1 MHLHILTLSKLDT
14 PNFKK
19 AKQITPNN
27 HRKTIIFNKQ
37 YIVNTYVNKTSVTSS
52 PYGGADN
59 HGVNRKSVSIS
70 GVAHPVFID
79 YPCDTVAHQ
88 TGMDRSS
95 SQQLVMRCT
104 TASSSCISFFP
115 ASLCIVLS
123 SMGVEPASSS
133 HWRVYSAQSARSTI
147 LLKTAPGFVLMPMI
161 PPWVLVSL
169 LMVTSIVWSCG
180 MRPHMLPLDLWTA
193 NSPAT
198 SCR

>member
-79 YPCDTVAHQ
+79 YPW
-88 TGMDRSS
+88 
-95 SQQLVMRCT
+95 L
-104 TASSSCISFFP
+104 
-115 ASLCIVLS
+115 
-123 SMGVEPASSS
+123 E
-133 HWRVYSAQSARSTI
+133 
-147 LLKTAPGFVLMPMI
+147 
-161 PPWVLVSL
+161 
-169 LMVTSIVWSCG
+169 LMVLLTG
-180 MRPHMLPLDLWTA
+180 NHYFKDLRGILR
-193 NSPAT
+193 NFMAT
-198 SCR
+198 